1 METKKKIEELMQYD
15 KKELI
20 KFILELAK
28 DKEVE
33 KELNEIHVGDVMVR
47 SSTEKLSEVNNV
59 LNKVIKDHKKLIQNN
74 IIKKISSYIN

>member
-1 METKKKIEELMQYD
+1 MENKKKIEELMQYD

-28 DKEVE
+28 DNVE